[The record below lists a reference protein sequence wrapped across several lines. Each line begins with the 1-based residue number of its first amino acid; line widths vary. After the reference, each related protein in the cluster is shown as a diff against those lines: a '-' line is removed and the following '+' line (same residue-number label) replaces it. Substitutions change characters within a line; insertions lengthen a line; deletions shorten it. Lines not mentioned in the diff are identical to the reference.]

1 MQQTPCPSVDIPVTV
16 HRFAP
21 VAEGPQAIVL
31 VGRDA
36 DGPFAALLAVDR
48 RYREIPQTPGAV
60 VELAALAHQLA
71 AAAILECGA
80 AIDPI
85 AAVASVRLTV
95 AGGPRWRIGCT
106 DGSDLPIDGQQVALV
121 RDSSVDRLQRAAG
134 WLTDW
139 LVATVELAVRR

>member
-1 MQQTPCPSVDIPVTV
+1 MSGVDVPVTV

-21 VAEGPQAIVL
+21 VAEGPQVVVL

-71 AAAILECGA
+71 AAAILACA
-80 AIDPI
+80 DAPDQL
-85 AAVASVRLTV
+85 AAVAGIKLTIA
-95 AGGPRWRIGCT
+95 AGSRWRIERG
-106 DGSDLPIDGQQVALV
+106 GGLPAVVGDQIAMV
-121 RDSSVDRLQRAAG
+121 RASSVDQLQRAAG
-134 WLTDW
+134 WLTDRA
-139 LVATVELAVRR
+139 VAALELAVRS